1 VIAFLTGRVAGR
13 SAGSALLDVGGVG
26 FRLLMST
33 RSLAALP
40 AEGDTVTVHTYLYVR
55 EDELTMYGFESEDE
69 RGLFETL
76 IGVSGVGPKVALAVL
91 SALRPDALRAAVAA
105 DDVAV
110 LSSVPGIGKK
120 IAQRLALEL
129 KDKLDLPDL
138 AQGGTGARPVAAAEA
153 RDALLAMGF
162 TAAEA
167 AAALRGSGDAES
179 AEELLKAALKALGG
193 RG

>member
-1 VIAFLTGRVAGR
+1 VISFLTGRVAGKG
-13 SAGSALLDVGGVG
+13 AGFALLEVGGVG

-110 LSSVPGIGKK
+110 LSSVPGVGKK

-129 KDKLDLPDL
+129 KDRLDLPDL
-138 AQGGTGARPVAAAEA
+138 AQAGTGAHPVAAAEA

-167 AAALRGSGDAES
+167 AAALRGSDGAAS